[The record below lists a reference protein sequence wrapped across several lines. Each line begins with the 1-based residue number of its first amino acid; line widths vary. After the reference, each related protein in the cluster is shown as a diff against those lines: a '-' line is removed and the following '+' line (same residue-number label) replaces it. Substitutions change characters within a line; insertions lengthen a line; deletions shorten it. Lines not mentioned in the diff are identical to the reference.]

1 MRLFFFLGLDCT
13 VYQISLLNVIDTT
26 PSFDKTSDE
35 VKVSEKILT
44 NTSIYQLPLTYEGSV
59 SFHFNSPTTSVAQAM
74 FTLWD
79 NGVITLSPNAY
90 LDYETTAR
98 YDLYIYAQ
106 TGSSLLSYEFSLIIK
121 VIDVNDNSPVFSAN
135 SYSFSALENSTTG
148 TVVGTVL
155 ATDADGTSANN
166 NVTYYKSN
174 NAFSNNF
181 AIGQSSGV
189 ITVVG
194 GLNYEYKKEYVFTV
208 CSTDNATDANEQV
221 PSDEKRSTCVPV
233 TILIRNINEYRPT
246 FSTPFYS
253 IKISEKSPDGF
264 EIFRF
269 SATDGDNTTVYFDYD
284 TIQTAAGDM
293 DAFQLNNMTG
303 VLTLKASQLDFE
315 IQSAYNLYVQ
325 AIDSVSLLGG
335 GKARL
340 NIELV
345 DINDNSPVFSSNL
358 FQVSIR
364 ENASIG
370 DLVTTVSASDKDGVS
385 NGKMI
390 YSILKNHYSE
400 KFSINSTTGD
410 ISVAETLDYE
420 EKIYK
425 FVITVCANDS
435 ATDDRQN
442 NPGIINVN

>member
-1 MRLFFFLGLDCT
+1 MVECT
-13 VYQISLLNVIDTT
+13 LYQISLLNVIDTT
-26 PSFDKTSDE
+26 PSFDKSHDE

-44 NTSIYQLPLTYEGSV
+44 NTSIYQLSLTYEGSV
-59 SFHFNSPTTSVAQAM
+59 SFHFHNLTTSVTQAM

-90 LDYETTAR
+90 LDYDTTTR
-98 YDLYIYAQ
+98 YDLYIYGQ
-106 TGSSLLSYEFSLIIK
+106 LGSPALDSNIFWLIIK

-135 SYSFSALENSTTG
+135 SYSFSALENSTAG

-166 NVTYYKSN
+166 NVAYYKSN

-181 AIGQSSGV
+181 AIGQSSGI

-221 PSDEKRSTCVPV
+221 PTDEKRSTCVPV
-233 TILIRNINEYRPT
+233 TIAIRNINEYRPT

-284 TIQTAAGDM
+284 TIQTSAGDM
-293 DAFQLNNMTG
+293 VAFQLNNMTG

-358 FQVSIR
+358 FQVSIM

-400 KFSINSTTGD
+400 KFSINLTTGD